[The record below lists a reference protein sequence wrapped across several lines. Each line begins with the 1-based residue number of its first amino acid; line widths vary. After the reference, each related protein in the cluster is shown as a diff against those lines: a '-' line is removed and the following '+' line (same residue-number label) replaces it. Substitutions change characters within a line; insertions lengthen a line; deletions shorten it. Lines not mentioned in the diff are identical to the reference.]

1 MDGSG
6 AGVVSLKVSSL
17 HTAQPAV
24 DVEHIFISKWDFL
37 FSFELVL
44 SFKNVKLDKVV
55 PFSFE

>member
-1 MDGSG
+1 M
-6 AGVVSLKVSSL
+6 SLKVSSL
-17 HTAQPAV
+17 HTAQLAV

-37 FSFELVL
+37 FSFGLVL